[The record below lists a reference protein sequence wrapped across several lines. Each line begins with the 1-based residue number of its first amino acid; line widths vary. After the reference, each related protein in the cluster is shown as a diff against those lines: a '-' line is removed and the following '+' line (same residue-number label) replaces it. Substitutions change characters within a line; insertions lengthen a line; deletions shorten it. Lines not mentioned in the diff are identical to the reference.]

1 VHRVLEIRAVRLH
14 HLQGMHASVSHLNN
28 DNTVSWCGGLER
40 ILPSLRS
47 YARTLHNAITSV
59 RQAAEWGIGSMQKV
73 YSQLN
78 LPLSYDPEL
87 YGLRLN
93 NIFRMSKF
101 RVRTVGISQI
111 RITFSGAMDLE
122 ASTSSAC
129 A

>member
-1 VHRVLEIRAVRLH
+1 VVLSESFHPFKATRARY
-14 HLQGMHASVSHLNN
+14 
-28 DNTVSWCGGLER
+28 T
-40 ILPSLRS
+40 
-47 YARTLHNAITSV
+47 TLSPPF
-59 RQAAEWGIGSMQKV
+59 AAEWGIGSMQKV